1 MALQGATIWALG
13 LHAMPNEQQ
22 ISNRALWLGAALMI
36 ALSHSIAAQ
45 DAAPEVPLPQSAAGA
60 ESSSTDETS
69 SSQNPQEP
77 PIENAATAKP
87 SLKYEPSERIS
98 EDSSVSFP
106 VDI

>member
-1 MALQGATIWALG
+1 
-13 LHAMPNEQQ
+13 MPNKQQ

-60 ESSSTDETS
+60 ESSTDETS
-69 SSQNPQEP
+69 SSQNPQEA

>member
-1 MALQGATIWALG
+1 MALQGATTWALG
-13 LHAMPNEQQ
+13 LHAMPNKQQ

-45 DAAPEVPLPQSAAGA
+45 DAAPEVPLPQSTAGA

-77 PIENAATAKP
+77 PNENAATAKP

>member
-13 LHAMPNEQQ
+13 LHAMPNKQQ

-45 DAAPEVPLPQSAAGA
+45 DAAPEVPLPQSAAEA
-60 ESSSTDETS
+60 ESSTDETS
-69 SSQNPQEP
+69 SSQNPQEA

>member
-1 MALQGATIWALG
+1 
-13 LHAMPNEQQ
+13 MPNKQQ

-60 ESSSTDETS
+60 TESSTDKTS
-69 SSQNPQEP
+69 SSQNPQEA

>member
-1 MALQGATIWALG
+1 
-13 LHAMPNEQQ
+13 MPNKQQ
-22 ISNRALWLGAALMI
+22 IANRALWLGAALMI

-45 DAAPEVPLPQSAAGA
+45 DAAPEVPLPQSTAGA

-69 SSQNPQEP
+69 SRQNPQEA

>member
-1 MALQGATIWALG
+1 
-13 LHAMPNEQQ
+13 MPNKQQ
-22 ISNRALWLGAALMI
+22 ISNRALWLGAALMV

-45 DAAPEVPLPQSAAGA
+45 DAAPEVPLPQSTAGAGA

>member
-1 MALQGATIWALG
+1 MQRRRSPY
-13 LHAMPNEQQ
+13 PN
-22 ISNRALWLGAALMI
+22 
-36 ALSHSIAAQ
+36 
-45 DAAPEVPLPQSAAGA
+45 PQR
-60 ESSSTDETS
+60 ELNHHTDKTS

>member
-1 MALQGATIWALG
+1 
-13 LHAMPNEQQ
+13 MPNKQQ

-45 DAAPEVPLPQSAAGA
+45 DAAPEVPLPQSTAGAGA

>member
-1 MALQGATIWALG
+1 
-13 LHAMPNEQQ
+13 MPNKQQ

-45 DAAPEVPLPQSAAGA
+45 DAAPEVPLPQSTAGA
-60 ESSSTDETS
+60 ESSSTGETS

>member
-1 MALQGATIWALG
+1 
-13 LHAMPNEQQ
+13 MPNKQQ
-22 ISNRALWLGAALMI
+22 ISNRALWLGAALMV

-45 DAAPEVPLPQSAAGA
+45 DAAPEVPLPQSTAGAGAGA

-69 SSQNPQEP
+69 SSQNPQEA

>member
-1 MALQGATIWALG
+1 
-13 LHAMPNEQQ
+13 MPNKQQ

-36 ALSHSIAAQ
+36 ALIHSIAAQ

-69 SSQNPQEP
+69 SSQNPQEA

>member
-13 LHAMPNEQQ
+13 LHAMPNKQQ

-36 ALSHSIAAQ
+36 ALSRSIAAQ

>member
-13 LHAMPNEQQ
+13 LHAMPNKQQ

-60 ESSSTDETS
+60 ESSTDKTS
-69 SSQNPQEP
+69 SSQNPQEA

>member
-13 LHAMPNEQQ
+13 LHAMPNKQQ

-45 DAAPEVPLPQSAAGA
+45 DAAPEVPLPQYAAGA

>member
-13 LHAMPNEQQ
+13 LHAMPNKQQ

-60 ESSSTDETS
+60 ESSSTDEPS
-69 SSQNPQEP
+69 ASQNPQEP

>member
-1 MALQGATIWALG
+1 MPNKQKTFNRTLG
-13 LHAMPNEQQ
+13 L
-22 ISNRALWLGAALMI
+22 GAVLMI

-45 DAAPEVPLPQSAAGA
+45 DAAPEVPLPQSTAGA
-60 ESSSTDETS
+60 ESQSTDATS
-69 SSQNPQEP
+69 KNPQEA
-77 PIENAATAKP
+77 PIENADTAKP